1 MQLYNFKR
9 LIRKYNSEITQITLA
24 DGYYDDA
31 GDWIK
36 GEAEETTINGAV
48 ISFKESKIYRSE
60 GTLTTNDRRLF
71 TLEPVPNAL
80 KGTKAVVNGILYSI
94 EDCTESAKFTGV
106 YAYTLRYISAFN
118 EQEKTKWVTEA
129 LSKIVDA
136 EGEDYD

>member
-9 LIRKYNSEITQITLA
+9 LIRKYNSEFTLITLT

-36 GEAEETTINGAV
+36 GEAKETTLNGAV

-94 EDCTESAKFTGV
+94 EDCTENAKFTGV

-118 EQEKTKWVTEA
+118 EKEKAKLTAET
-129 LSKIVDA
+129 SKNV
-136 EGEDYD
+136 EGEKDD

>member
-9 LIRKYNSEITQITLA
+9 LIRKYNSEFTQITLT
-24 DGYYDDA
+24 DGHYDDA

-36 GEAEETTINGAV
+36 GEAKETTINGAV

-94 EDCTESAKFTGV
+94 EDCTENAKFTGV

-118 EQEKTKWVTEA
+118 EKEKAKLTVEA
-129 LSKIVDA
+129 SSKNV
-136 EGEDYD
+136 EGEKDD

>member
-48 ISFKESKIYRSE
+48 ISFKESKI
-60 GTLTTNDRRLF
+60 
-71 TLEPVPNAL
+71 
-80 KGTKAVVNGILYSI
+80 
-94 EDCTESAKFTGV
+94 
-106 YAYTLRYISAFN
+106 
-118 EQEKTKWVTEA
+118 
-129 LSKIVDA
+129 
-136 EGEDYD
+136 

>member
-9 LIRKYNSEITQITLA
+9 LIRKYNSEFTLITLT

-36 GEAEETTINGAV
+36 GEVKETTLNGAV

-94 EDCTESAKFTGV
+94 EDCTENAKFTGV

-118 EQEKTKWVTEA
+118 EKEKAKLTVET
-129 LSKIVDA
+129 SKNVR
-136 EGEDYD
+136 GEKDD

>member
-1 MQLYNFKR
+1 MRYFNFAR
-9 LIRKYNSEITQITLA
+9 LLRKYNSELTQITLA

-94 EDCTESAKFTGV
+94 EDCTENAKFTGV

-118 EQEKTKWVTEA
+118 EKEKAKLTMEA
-129 LSKIVDA
+129 SPKNV
-136 EGEDYD
+136 EGEKDD

>member
-9 LIRKYNSEITQITLA
+9 LIRKYNSEFTQITLT

-36 GEAEETTINGAV
+36 GEVKETTINGAV

-94 EDCTESAKFTGV
+94 EDCTENAKFTGV
-106 YAYTLRYISAFN
+106 YAYTLRYISAFS
-118 EQEKTKWVTEA
+118 EKEKDKLTVET
-129 LSKIVDA
+129 SKNV
-136 EGEDYD
+136 EGEKDD

>member
-9 LIRKYNSEITQITLA
+9 LIRKYNSEFTQITLT

-94 EDCTESAKFTGV
+94 EDCTENAKFTGV